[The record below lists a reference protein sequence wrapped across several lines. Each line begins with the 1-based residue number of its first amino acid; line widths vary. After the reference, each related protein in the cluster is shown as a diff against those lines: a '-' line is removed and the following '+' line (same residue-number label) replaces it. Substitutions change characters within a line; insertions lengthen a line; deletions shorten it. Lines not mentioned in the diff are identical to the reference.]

1 MLYSQKSAISKKKM
15 VKAIPEGY
23 HSITPYLIV
32 HDAANAIEFYKHAFE
47 AIERYRHFGPDGK
60 SIINAELK
68 IGDSIILL
76 SDEFPM
82 GKCRSPKSI
91 GGSTAMMHIYTE
103 DADRVFNQ
111 AISAGAAAIMPVM
124 DMFWGDRYGQII
136 DPYGHIWSVATHKQ
150 DLSQEEIQRAGEAV
164 FKEMM
169 SSPSSTSTTTT
180 KAQ

>member
-1 MLYSQKSAISKKKM
+1 M

-111 AISAGAAAIMPVM
+111 AISAGAAAIMPVT